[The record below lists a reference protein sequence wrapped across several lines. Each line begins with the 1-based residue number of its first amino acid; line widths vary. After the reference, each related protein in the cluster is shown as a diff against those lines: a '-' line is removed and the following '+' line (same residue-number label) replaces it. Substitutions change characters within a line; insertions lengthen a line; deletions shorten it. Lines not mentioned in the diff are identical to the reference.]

1 MMKALQVKAPGVAE
15 FVKVPK
21 PTCEPGHALIRPQR
35 LSLCGSDVF
44 MWRYADPDSYP
55 FPVGTTGHE
64 MIGVIE
70 EINGTHP
77 TLNVGDLTLTLA
89 PTHQAM
95 AEYYHSPLEYV
106 LPIPSGVPL
115 EHLLQA
121 QQLGTVMYACKE
133 LPGLI
138 GKDVV
143 VLGQGS
149 AGLWFNFML
158 HRLGARRVIG
168 IDVQGHRLQ
177 HASHFGASGTIHNKG
192 KTTAAV
198 EAELDQLLDGR
209 RPHVVVEAAGE
220 AAALNLGIELLQDD
234 GFILQF
240 GLPKAAEQT
249 LNYGRFF
256 RKRLT
261 LKGIVY
267 ATREAD
273 HTSTLAALEMI
284 ANGEIDVS
292 PILTHTFPFERV
304 VEALELQATKD
315 EGAVKIVIEMP

>member
-1 MMKALQVKAPGVAE
+1 MKALQVKAPGVAE
-15 FVKVPK
+15 FVEVPK
-21 PTCEPGHALIRPQR
+21 PTCEPGHALIRPLR

-44 MWRYADPDSYP
+44 MWRYADPSRYP

-70 EINGTHP
+70 EINGQHP
-77 TLNVGDLTLTLA
+77 SLKVGDLTLTLA

-95 AEYYHSPLEYV
+95 AEYYLSPFEFV
-106 LPIPSGVPL
+106 LPIPPGVPL

-133 LPGLI
+133 LPGII
-138 GKDVV
+138 GKDAV

-158 HRLGARRVIG
+158 QRLGARRVIG
-168 IDVQGHRLQ
+168 IDVQAHRLQ
-177 HASHFGASGTIHNKG
+177 HSAHFGASGTIHNKG
-192 KTTAAV
+192 KSATEV

-220 AAALNLGIELLQDD
+220 AAALNLAIELLQDD

-240 GLPKAAEQT
+240 GLPKAPEQT

-267 ATREAD
+267 ATREVD
-273 HTSTLAALEMI
+273 HTSTLSALEMI

-292 PILTHTFPFERV
+292 PILTHTFPFDQV

-315 EGAVKIVIEMP
+315 EGSVKIVIEMP